1 MKWLGTLFGS
11 PPKELMHPVFGPC
24 LFFDLKLGHY
34 WEAEREVEERTIA
47 VIIEGDE
54 TGPTEAQAEFYR
66 NAVADLDAL
75 FQRVAATIA
84 PEYQSWTRKPL
95 PDKWREA
102 FALSGITIPID
113 GKDAEPWDVSY
124 DCLTDPKGHMFTVY
138 FEQGQPARV
147 SIDG

>member
-1 MKWLGTLFGS
+1 MSWLGKLFGGS
-11 PPKELMHPVFGPC
+11 PNKLAHPVFGPC

-34 WEAEREVEERTIA
+34 WEAEREVDGRTIA

-54 TGPTEAQAEFYR
+54 TGPTDEQAAFYR
-66 NAVADLDAL
+66 NAIGNLDAL
-75 FQRVAATIA
+75 FERVAAVIA
-84 PEYQSWTRKPL
+84 PEYQSWTRQPL
-95 PDKWREA
+95 PDTWRRA
-102 FALSGITIPID
+102 FALSGITIPIT
-113 GKDAEPWDVSY
+113 GKDTEPWDVSY